1 MSFQTFID
9 IKRDI
14 YFLQIMILL
23 FYEFIFLYTR
33 IDFYFLTTLPHL
45 SNTKR
50 EKLQVSYLPRCNL
63 ARKRWNGRKKLYNM
77 VIYIS
82 LMELFS
88 SSTFSPTSLRN
99 RFLLHHFR
107 LYISMMILH
116 SKSQI
121 QLSTISFLPK
131 WKRMIN
137 KFKANVKVLDSAS
150 CVFES
155 VSLKFESNTVQW
167 QIFYIFLL
175 RYVYISK
182 HRFWY
187 IIKVKKYLNLFE
199 QKTFTK
205 N

>member
-1 MSFQTFID
+1 MFIYND
-9 IKRDI
+9 R
-14 YFLQIMILL
+14 
-23 FYEFIFLYTR
+23 
-33 IDFYFLTTLPHL
+33 FYFLTTLPHL
-45 SNTKR
+45 SHTKR
-50 EKLQVSYLPRCNL
+50 KNYKSHIYRDVIWQENGE
-63 ARKRWNGRKKLYNM
+63 NGRKKLYNM

-155 VSLKFESNTVQW
+155 VSLKFESNIVQ
-167 QIFYIFLL
+167 
-175 RYVYISK
+175 
-182 HRFWY
+182 
-187 IIKVKKYLNLFE
+187 
-199 QKTFTK
+199 
-205 N
+205 